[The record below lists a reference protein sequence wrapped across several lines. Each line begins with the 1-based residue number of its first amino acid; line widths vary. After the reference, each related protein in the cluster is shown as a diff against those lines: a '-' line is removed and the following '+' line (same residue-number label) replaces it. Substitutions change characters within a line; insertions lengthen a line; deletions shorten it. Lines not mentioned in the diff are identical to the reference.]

1 MLKEGD
7 GRDGVVRD
15 CLTSPGFRAPC
26 AKVARRATMRRRRM
40 FFMVGVMVRFRDNAR

>member
-1 MLKEGD
+1 MLKGGD
-7 GRDGVVRD
+7 GWDGDVRD

-40 FFMVGVMVRFRDNAR
+40 FFIFAVAV